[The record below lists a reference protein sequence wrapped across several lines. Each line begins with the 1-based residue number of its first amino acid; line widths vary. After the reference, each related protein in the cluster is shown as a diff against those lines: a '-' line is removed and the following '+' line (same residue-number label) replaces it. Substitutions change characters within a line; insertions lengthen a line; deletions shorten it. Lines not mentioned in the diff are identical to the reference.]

1 MSYALRPATPADAS
15 ALSALAGALFPD
27 ACPAFMPR
35 EAIDAFIAE
44 NLSVEAFRGYLAH
57 PAWRCRV
64 AVGAD
69 GDLLAYTLV
78 DLSPTSSETV
88 LAATAGRHAAYLS
101 KMYARPE
108 VRGTGVAE
116 ALCRDT
122 LRALTAEGQEFTWL
136 GTHVDNAR
144 ANAFY
149 ERMGFAIIGER
160 VFDVGGVQ
168 AQDWVRL
175 ARL

>member
-1 MSYALRPATPADAS
+1 MTVALRPAPPSDAV
-15 ALSALAGALFPD
+15 ALSLLAGELFPD

-35 EAIDAFIAE
+35 EAIAEFIAE

-64 AVGAD
+64 AAAENGT
-69 GDLLAYTLV
+69 LLAYTLV
-78 DLSPTSSETV
+78 DLSPTTSETV
-88 LAATAGRHAAYLS
+88 LSATGGRHAAYLS
-101 KMYARPE
+101 KMYARRE

-122 LRALTAEGQEFTWL
+122 LRALQAEGQEFAWL